1 MRCPSIHLPDEDL
14 VPSRA
19 LLKFIGFLDVH
30 TSVGIRASA
39 RWQEDDVI
47 EELACGFASGAQR
60 ELSVGE
66 AKHGRGRVRGSSRLK
81 HAGTWEP

>member
-14 VPSRA
+14 VPSHA
-19 LLKFIGFLDVH
+19 LLKCVGFLDVH

-47 EELACGFASGAQR
+47 EELACGFASALR

-66 AKHGRGRVRGSSRLK
+66 AKHGRCRVRGSSRLK
-81 HAGTWEP
+81 HASTWEP